1 MKRFVLFSIVIA
13 AILWTLFSVYDLFLQ
28 GENALSPSKV
38 FCEKDG
44 AILQINRKAE
54 TESVDYLKVVEKN
67 PFTNAIKSFDI
78 KPYAQ
83 LKIYMSALRPI
94 VILEKETT
102 WKDKQ
107 LEVVK
112 TYFNESGTKFEKEQN
127 MLLITKEFQECSSE
141 NNLTFFIEGDKK
153 ASANFWSFSEDQW
166 KRTDVYALEKGF
178 YEYRSSA
185 PNSTYGKA
193 VNDIVAF
200 SSVLPSNISSY
211 DFKERFFAYN
221 TDTVFASNV
230 MNSWVDIGFVNAV
243 YQGEQILV
251 TDYRSKQQPTLILI
265 EKSSVEDSVQLMDDI
280 KSFSGFQLTS
290 DFPSQP
296 NGRIYAIELE
306 DKVVFTE
313 KESTARQVLVDYQ
326 LGKTLALHQTRKEQ
340 FFGGLPT
347 RVNRRSIDKDEKES
361 LTWKKDLLFEV
372 STKPPKERTQEV
384 EKSTWSYGLDFQL
397 KMILPIHDHLRNGT
411 SIFIYDNQG
420 NYKLI
425 GPNGK
430 LIWKG
435 KLKAPI
441 IGNPMVIDVFEND
454 KHQVLCRTQNSVHL
468 IDLNGNSVGGF
479 PYKSEYNITSD
490 ISEFVWNGTKRFL
503 FGNEKGE
510 VIELNSSGQ
519 ELNIIQV
526 GRHPIA
532 NTPYALNITGNLR
545 CWVLNKENE
554 QFLGYLETPAAPTS
568 LEKSTVDFAIKT
580 NGTVKTIF
588 EKEGTIY
595 FQTTNDQTAQLL
607 AEGSI
612 IGVTQNY
619 IFIKNNNSLDI
630 YNEKNQLVKSIALP
644 YNEIASVD
652 NFKIND
658 NNYTVVMDYLQ
669 NKINL
674 YNENNEIMDNFPK
687 EGREKAFSYYSSD
700 INQLSIYTIISK
712 SIVCYK
718 IKL

>member
-1 MKRFVLFSIVIA
+1 MKRIVLFSIVIA

-28 GENALSPSKV
+28 GENAFSPEKV
-38 FCEKDG
+38 FCERDG

-67 PFTNAIKSFDI
+67 PFKNAITSFDI

-83 LKIYMSALRPI
+83 LKIYMSAERPI
-94 VILEKETT
+94 VILEKEST
-102 WKDKQ
+102 WKEKQ
-107 LEVVK
+107 IEVVK

-127 MLLITKEFQECSSE
+127 MLLISKEFESCSSE

-153 ASANFWSFSEDQW
+153 ASANFWSLDNNQW

-178 YEYRSSA
+178 YEYRSSS

-193 VNDIVAF
+193 VNDIVSF

-211 DFKERFFAYN
+211 DFKERFYAYN
-221 TDTVFASNV
+221 TDTVFASNI
-230 MNSWVDIGFVNAV
+230 MSDWVDVGFVSAT

-251 TDYRSKQQPTLILI
+251 TDYRSKQQPSLILI
-265 EKSSVEDSVQLMDDI
+265 EKSTVEDSVRLMDDI
-280 KSFSGFQLTS
+280 NSFSGFQFTS
-290 DFPSQP
+290 DFPSKK
-296 NGRIYAIELE
+296 NGRFYAIELE

-347 RVNRRSIDKDEKES
+347 RVNRRSIDQDEKES

-372 STKPPKERTQEV
+372 STKPPKERIQEV

-411 SIFIYDNQG
+411 SIFVYDSQG

-435 KLKAPI
+435 KLSAPI
-441 IGNPMVIDVFEND
+441 QGTPIVIDVFEND
-454 KHQVLCRTQNSVHL
+454 KHQVLCRTENSIHL

-479 PYKSEYNITSD
+479 PYKSENKVTTD

-510 VIELNSSGQ
+510 ITVLNSSGQ

-532 NTPYALNITGNLR
+532 HTPYALNISGNLR
-545 CWVLNKENE
+545 CWVSNNENQ
-554 QFLGYLETPAAPTS
+554 QFLGYLETPAAATT
-568 LEKSTVDFAIKT
+568 LEKSKVDFAIKT
-580 NGTVKTIF
+580 NGIVKTIF
-588 EKEGTIY
+588 EKDGTIY
-595 FQTTNDQTAQLL
+595 FETTNNQTAQLL

-612 IGVTQNY
+612 IRLTQKY
-619 IFIKNNNSLDI
+619 TFVKKNNSLNI
-630 YNEKNQLVKSIALP
+630 YNVKNDLVKSIVLP
-644 YNEIASVD
+644 FNEIASVD
-652 NFKIND
+652 NFEIKD
-658 NNYTVVMDYLQ
+658 KHYTVVMDYLQ

-674 YNENNEIMDNFPK
+674 YDENNEIMKDFPK
-687 EGREKAFSYYSSD
+687 EGREKAFSYYD
-700 INQLSIYTIISK
+700 GEQNILSIYTIISK

>member
-1 MKRFVLFSIVIA
+1 MKRIALFSIVIA

-28 GENALSPSKV
+28 GENALSPGKV
-38 FCEKDG
+38 FCEQDG

-67 PFTNAIKSFDI
+67 PFKNAIKSFDI

-83 LKIYMSALRPI
+83 LKIFMSSERPI
-94 VILEKETT
+94 VILEKESS
-102 WKDKQ
+102 WKEKQ

-112 TYFNESGTKFEKEQN
+112 TYFNESGTKFQKEQN
-127 MLLITKEFQECSSE
+127 MLLISKDFQSCPAE

-153 ASANFWSFSEDQW
+153 ASANFWSFNNDQW

-178 YEYRSSA
+178 YEYRSSS
-185 PNSTYGKA
+185 PNTTYGKA
-193 VNDIVAF
+193 VNDIVSF

-211 DFKERFFAYN
+211 DFKERFYAYN
-221 TDTVFASNV
+221 TDTVYASNV
-230 MNSWVDIGFVNAV
+230 MSTWVDIGFVKAT
-243 YQGEQILV
+243 YQEEQILV
-251 TDYRSKQQPTLILI
+251 TDYRSKQQPSLVLI
-265 EKSSVEDSVQLMDDI
+265 EKSSIEDSVRLMDDI

-290 DFPSQP
+290 DFPSKQ

-326 LGKTLALHQTRKEQ
+326 LGKTLALNQTRKEQ

-347 RVNRRSIDKDEKES
+347 RVNRRSIDKEEKES

-372 STKPPKERTQEV
+372 STKPPKERIQEV

-397 KMILPIHDHLRNGT
+397 KSILPIHDHLRNGT
-411 SIFIYDNQG
+411 SIFIYDDKG

-435 KLKAPI
+435 KLNTPI
-441 IGNPMVIDVFEND
+441 IGTPMVIDVFEND
-454 KHQVLCRTQNSVHL
+454 KHQVLCRTKNSVHL

-479 PYKSEYNITSD
+479 PYKSEHNITSD

-503 FGNEKGE
+503 FGNKKGE
-510 VIELNSSGQ
+510 VTVLNSSGQ

-526 GRHPIA
+526 GAHTIV
-532 NTPYALNITGNLR
+532 NTPYALNISGNLR
-545 CWVLNKENE
+545 CWVLNEENE
-554 QFLGYLETPAAPTS
+554 QFLGYLETPAAPTR
-568 LEKSTVDFAIKT
+568 LEKSKVDYAIKT
-580 NGTVKTIF
+580 NGVVKALF

-595 FQTTNDQTAQLL
+595 FQTSNDQTSQKLVKGKLL
-607 AEGSI
+607 R
-612 IGVTQNY
+612 VTSNHT
-619 IFIKNNNSLDI
+619 FIKNNNSLDI
-630 YNEKNQLVKSIALP
+630 YNHNNDLLKTIALP
-644 YNEIASVD
+644 YNEIGSVD
-652 NFKIND
+652 CFKVEEKH
-658 NNYTVVMDYLQ
+658 YSVVMDYLQ
-669 NKINL
+669 NKINM
-674 YNENNEIMDNFPK
+674 YDENNELMEGFPK
-687 EGREKAFSYYSSD
+687 EGRERAFSYY
-700 INQLSIYTIISK
+700 NGEQKQLSIYTIISK

-718 IKL
+718 VKL